1 MRRST
6 SLAVLLLLTT
16 AVARLGAQDT
26 ARVSPNDSIFRRAR
40 RMVAEGKGTAG
51 RALVDTVLHRYEEG
65 STGYGDAMFWR
76 GALAETAADAE
87 RDYRRVI
94 VEYPLSFYVD
104 DALLAIAELEQARGD
119 RAAALAHLQRF
130 VREHAITSPAR
141 GIAAFAAARLA
152 FEQRDNRTACG
163 LITDAKT
170 STPVTNVEL
179 RNQIEYYVP
188 RCASDPSLVVS
199 AQPVVKDTTP
209 PPPTPAPVQTAP
221 ATPPKKAPAI
231 KPVPKPAPARADT
244 SSSTKPVVMPDT
256 AKPPVTAPTA
266 PATKSP
272 AVKPPAPVQAA
283 PAPVEAPVAP
293 RGIYTI
299 QVAAYNS
306 QAEAEALVKKLAAR
320 DVKARVSGTSKPFRV
335 RLDFFATR
343 AEATAETAALKQR
356 GIIGFVTTEEPE
368 GKKP

>member
-1 MRRST
+1 MRRL
-6 SLAVLLLLTT
+6 SLFVFLLL
-16 AVARLGAQDT
+16 VAASSPAFAQDGT
-26 ARVSPNDSIFRRAR
+26 TPASPNDSLFKRAR
-40 RMVAEGKGTAG
+40 RLVAEGNGAAG
-51 RALVDTVLHRYEEG
+51 RTMVDSILHRYTEG
-65 STGYGDAMFWR
+65 SADYGDALYWH
-76 GALAETAADAE
+76 GALAETAAEAE

-94 VEYPLSFYVD
+94 VEYPSSAYVD

-283 PAPVEAPVAP
+283 PAPVEAPVVP